1 MKNILCIDLKNNPSN
16 KFDFPNRIEVVS
28 LEYNVGENATKLNDK
43 LFTDF
48 IKNLNGKVDII
59 LINAISHDYYA
70 NTFVAHIRLSEN
82 KNICDIPIILLG
94 DCSFSSVIKRK
105 SAVDK
110 SILLSNRIF
119 FVENYT
125 SLSPLNKD
133 MLLDNIEI
141 SQFLEAY
148 DCLPQDFL
156 NIYTPS
162 NISATG
168 RHGVSNVWGAYKLGL
183 VLLAQNKT
191 ENNLLFKYYAK
202 LHSETYTL
210 DRDELLDFQL
220 NTKGSNILYIDDETE
235 IWDLNLRKMMGEN
248 CNITSLAIDSES
260 NYYESICKGII
271 EQISEKK
278 IDLVILDLRLTK
290 SDSVIERDVSDYLST
305 LILKRIKET
314 HKYLPVIIFTAS
326 NKAWNQFQMINTYGA
341 DGYYIKES
349 PEFLPSKTY
358 SLENTR
364 KLIDSINDGI
374 RSSKQL
380 KKYWVKINKLT
391 KEIENNDFL
400 SAEMKSLVVKKLNV
414 VFSLLSLEYSRTNFE
429 KENSEYRA
437 ELAFVSLWGIL
448 NLMNEFYYAKI
459 SNKTIIKQRL
469 DGLIPNKYLSRENN
483 LQFLELNENEEIFC
497 IKDTKNSIYYTAIQ
511 SDGLSKRIAVQSL
524 QKCKRVQTERLVNQ
538 IGFIIHR
545 SLCINEE
552 IKNRLSSDLI
562 DLNKFRNTLS
572 IIHGVDLENPKLNN
586 KNKHE
591 NKDIFDKTFSL
602 LKLIDTILS
611 SKRKKKLTLNDKFK
625 ELVDKKFQ

>member
-1 MKNILCIDLKNNPSN
+1 MKNTLCIDLKNDNSK
-16 KFDFPNRIEVVS
+16 KFDFPNKIEVVS
-28 LEYNVGENATKLNDK
+28 LEYKVGKNASKLNDE

-48 IKNLNGKVDII
+48 IKNLNSKLGVI
-59 LINAISHDYYA
+59 LINAISQDYYA

-82 KNICDIPIILLG
+82 KNICDIPILLLG

-248 CNITSLAIDSES
+248 CNITSFAIDSES
-260 NYYESICKGII
+260 NHYESICKKII
-271 EQISEKK
+271 EQISDKK

-391 KEIENNDFL
+391 EKIESNAFL
-400 SAEMKSLVVKKLNV
+400 SAEMKSSGVKSLNV
-414 VFSLLSLEYSRTNFE
+414 VFSLLSSEYSRTNFE

-448 NLMNEFYYAKI
+448 NLINEFFYTKI
-459 SNKTIIKQRL
+459 SEKKEVRQKLQGKIPSKIIE
-469 DGLIPNKYLSRENN
+469 ENN
-483 LQFLELNENEEIFC
+483 FEIIVLKENKEVLFVVNDNWKKIHY
-497 IKDTKNSIYYTAIQ
+497 KAIGKLKGKLKIDNLVECNQ
-511 SDGLSKRIAVQSL
+511 SDTQHLIY
-524 QKCKRVQTERLVNQ
+524 Q
-538 IGFIIHR
+538 IGFIILIGLDIDNKR
-545 SLCINEE
+545 KKELEE
-552 IKNRLSSDLI
+552 DLI
-562 DLNKFRNTLS
+562 TLNKFRNTLS
-572 IIHGVDLENPKLNN
+572 IIHGVDLDDPILENQA
-586 KNKHE
+586 KHE
-591 NKDIFDKTFSL
+591 NKGILQKTFSL
-602 LKLIDTILS
+602 LRLVEKILTSPTKKEESLANKL
-611 SKRKKKLTLNDKFK
+611 SKLENK
-625 ELVDKKFQ
+625 EW

>member
-1 MKNILCIDLKNNPSN
+1 MKNTLCIDLKNDNSK
-16 KFDFPNRIEVVS
+16 KFDFPNKIEVVS
-28 LEYNVGENATKLNDK
+28 LEYKIGKNASKLNDE

-48 IKNLNGKVDII
+48 IKNLNSKLGVI
-59 LINAISHDYYA
+59 LINAISQDYYA

-133 MLLDNIEI
+133 TLLDNSEI
-141 SQFLEAY
+141 SQFIEAY
-148 DCLPQDFL
+148 DYLPQDFL
-156 NIYTPS
+156 DIYTPS

-248 CNITSLAIDSES
+248 CNITSFAIDSES
-260 NYYESICKGII
+260 NHYESICKKII
-271 EQISEKK
+271 EQISDKK

-290 SDSVIERDVSDYLST
+290 SDSVIERGVSDYLST

-391 KEIENNDFL
+391 EKIESNAFL
-400 SAEMKSLVVKKLNV
+400 SAEMKSSGVKSLNV
-414 VFSLLSLEYSRTNFE
+414 VFSLLSSEYSRTNFE

-448 NLMNEFYYAKI
+448 NLINEFFYTKI
-459 SNKTIIKQRL
+459 SEKKEVRQKLQGKIPSKIIE
-469 DGLIPNKYLSRENN
+469 ENN
-483 LQFLELNENEEIFC
+483 FEIIVLKENKEVLFVVNDNWKKIHYKAIGKLKGKLKIDNLVEC
-497 IKDTKNSIYYTAIQ
+497 KQNDTQHLIY
-511 SDGLSKRIAVQSL
+511 
-524 QKCKRVQTERLVNQ
+524 Q
-538 IGFIIHR
+538 IGFIILIGLDIDNKR
-545 SLCINEE
+545 KKELEE
-552 IKNRLSSDLI
+552 DLI
-562 DLNKFRNTLS
+562 TLNKFRNTLS
-572 IIHGVDLENPKLNN
+572 IIHGVDLDDPILENQA
-586 KNKHE
+586 KHE
-591 NKDIFDKTFSL
+591 NKGILQKTFSL
-602 LKLIDTILS
+602 LRLVEKILTSPTKKEESLANKL
-611 SKRKKKLTLNDKFK
+611 SKLENK
-625 ELVDKKFQ
+625 EW

>member
-1 MKNILCIDLKNNPSN
+1 MKNTLCIDLKNDNSK
-16 KFDFPNRIEVVS
+16 KFDFPNKIEVVS
-28 LEYNVGENATKLNDK
+28 LEYKVGKNASKLNDE

-48 IKNLNGKVDII
+48 IKNLNSKLDVI
-59 LINAISHDYYA
+59 LINAISNDYYA

-82 KNICDIPIILLG
+82 KNICDVPILLLG

-133 MLLDNIEI
+133 TLLDNSEI

-148 DCLPQDFL
+148 DYLPQDFL

-162 NISATG
+162 NISSTG
-168 RHGVSNVWGAYKLGL
+168 RHGVSNAWGAYKLGL

-202 LHSETYTL
+202 LHSETNTL

-220 NTKGSNILYIDDETE
+220 NTKGSNVLYIDDETE
-235 IWDLNLRKMMGEN
+235 IWNSNLRKMMGEN
-248 CNITSLAIDSES
+248 CNLTSFAIDSES
-260 NYYESICKGII
+260 NYYESICKKII

-290 SDSVIERDVSDYLST
+290 SDSEIERDVSDYLST
-305 LILKRIKET
+305 LILKRIKEK
-314 HKYLPVIIFTAS
+314 HKYLSVIIFTAS
-326 NKAWNQFQMINTYGA
+326 NKAWNQFQMINNYGA

-349 PEFLPSKTY
+349 PEFLPSKSY

-364 KLIDSINDGI
+364 KLIDSIKDCI
-374 RSSKQL
+374 KRSKKL
-380 KKYWVKINKLT
+380 KRYWVKISKLT
-391 KEIENNDFL
+391 EDIQGNCFL
-400 SAEMKSLVVKKLNV
+400 SAEMKYLLVKKLNV

-448 NLMNEFYYAKI
+448 NLIYEFNCTII
-459 SNKTIIKQRL
+459 SNQNDVKKRLKGEISNEII
-469 DGLIPNKYLSRENN
+469 NKNNFEIIELKENQET
-483 LQFLELNENEEIFC
+483 LFV
-497 IKDTKNSIYYTAIQ
+497 KDRNKDIYYKSITQTKHQNLKIHE
-511 SDGLSKRIAVQSL
+511 LK
-524 QKCKRVQTERLVNQ
+524 KCNAPDMLRLVYQ
-538 IGFIIHR
+538 VGFVIHMALDVNDQEKKKL
-545 SLCINEE
+545 SNELIN
-552 IKNRLSSDLI
+552 
-562 DLNKFRNTLS
+562 LNKFRNTLS
-572 IIHGVDLENPKLNN
+572 VIHGVDLDNPILNN
-586 KNKHE
+586 KSKHE
-591 NKDIFDKTFSL
+591 NKGILQKTFSL
-602 LKLIDTILS
+602 LRLVEKILTSPTKKEESLANKL
-611 SKRKKKLTLNDKFK
+611 SKLENK
-625 ELVDKKFQ
+625 EW

>member
-1 MKNILCIDLKNNPSN
+1 MKNTLCIDLKNDNSK
-16 KFDFPNRIEVVS
+16 KFDFPNKIEVVS
-28 LEYNVGENATKLNDK
+28 LEYKIGKNASKLNDE

-48 IKNLNGKVDII
+48 IKNLNSKLGVI
-59 LINAISHDYYA
+59 LINAISQDYYA

-82 KNICDIPIILLG
+82 KNICDIPILLLG

-125 SLSPLNKD
+125 SLSQSNKD
-133 MLLDNIEI
+133 TLLDNSEI
-141 SQFLEAY
+141 SQFIEAY
-148 DCLPQDFL
+148 DYLPQDFL
-156 NIYTPS
+156 DIYTPS

-210 DRDELLDFQL
+210 DRVELLDFQS

-248 CNITSLAIDSES
+248 CNITSFAIDSES
-260 NYYESICKGII
+260 NHYESICKKII
-271 EQISEKK
+271 EQISDKK

-290 SDSVIERDVSDYLST
+290 SDSVIERGVSDYLST

-391 KEIENNDFL
+391 EKIESNAFL
-400 SAEMKSLVVKKLNV
+400 SAEMKSSGVKSLNV
-414 VFSLLSLEYSRTNFE
+414 VFSLLSSEYSRTNFE

-448 NLMNEFYYAKI
+448 NLINEFFYTKI
-459 SNKTIIKQRL
+459 SEKKEVRQKLQGKIPSKIIE
-469 DGLIPNKYLSRENN
+469 ENN
-483 LQFLELNENEEIFC
+483 FEIIVLKENKEVLFVVNDNWKKIHYKAIGKLKGKLKIDNLVEC
-497 IKDTKNSIYYTAIQ
+497 KQNDTQHLIY
-511 SDGLSKRIAVQSL
+511 
-524 QKCKRVQTERLVNQ
+524 Q
-538 IGFIIHR
+538 IGFIILIGLDIDNKR
-545 SLCINEE
+545 KKELEE
-552 IKNRLSSDLI
+552 DLI
-562 DLNKFRNTLS
+562 TLNKFRNTLS
-572 IIHGVDLENPKLNN
+572 IIHGVDLDDPILENQA
-586 KNKHE
+586 KHE
-591 NKDIFDKTFSL
+591 NKGILQKTFSL
-602 LKLIDTILS
+602 LRLVEKILTSPTKKEESLANKL
-611 SKRKKKLTLNDKFK
+611 SKLENK
-625 ELVDKKFQ
+625 EW

>member
-1 MKNILCIDLKNNPSN
+1 MKNTLCIDLKNDNSK
-16 KFDFPNRIEVVS
+16 KFDFPNKIEVVS
-28 LEYNVGENATKLNDK
+28 LEYKIGKNASKLNDE

-48 IKNLNGKVDII
+48 IKNLNSKLGVI
-59 LINAISHDYYA
+59 LINAISQDYYA

-82 KNICDIPIILLG
+82 KNICDIPILLLG

-133 MLLDNIEI
+133 TLLDNSEI
-141 SQFLEAY
+141 SQFIEAY
-148 DCLPQDFL
+148 DYLPQDFL
-156 NIYTPS
+156 DIYTPS

-248 CNITSLAIDSES
+248 CNITSFAIDSES
-260 NYYESICKGII
+260 NHYESICKKII
-271 EQISEKK
+271 EQISDKK

-290 SDSVIERDVSDYLST
+290 SDSVIERGVSDYLST

-391 KEIENNDFL
+391 EKIESNAFL
-400 SAEMKSLVVKKLNV
+400 SAEMKSSGVKSLNV
-414 VFSLLSLEYSRTNFE
+414 VFSLLSSEYSRTNFE

-448 NLMNEFYYAKI
+448 NLINEFFYTKI
-459 SNKTIIKQRL
+459 SEKKEVRQKLQGKIPSKIIE
-469 DGLIPNKYLSRENN
+469 ENN
-483 LQFLELNENEEIFC
+483 FEIIVLKENKEVLFVVNDNWKKIHYKAIGKLKGKLKIDNLVEC
-497 IKDTKNSIYYTAIQ
+497 KQNDTQHLIY
-511 SDGLSKRIAVQSL
+511 
-524 QKCKRVQTERLVNQ
+524 Q
-538 IGFIIHR
+538 IGFIILIGLDIDNKR
-545 SLCINEE
+545 KKELEE
-552 IKNRLSSDLI
+552 DLI
-562 DLNKFRNTLS
+562 TLNKFRNTLS
-572 IIHGVDLENPKLNN
+572 IIHGVDLDDPILENQA
-586 KNKHE
+586 KHE
-591 NKDIFDKTFSL
+591 NKGILQKTFSL
-602 LKLIDTILS
+602 LRLVEKILTSPTKKEESLANKL
-611 SKRKKKLTLNDKFK
+611 SKLENK
-625 ELVDKKFQ
+625 EW

>member
-1 MKNILCIDLKNNPSN
+1 MKNTLCIDLKNDNSK
-16 KFDFPNRIEVVS
+16 KFDFPNKIEVVS
-28 LEYNVGENATKLNDK
+28 LEYKIGKNDSKLNDE

-48 IKNLNGKVDII
+48 IKNLNSKLGVI
-59 LINAISHDYYA
+59 LINAISQDYYA

-82 KNICDIPIILLG
+82 KNICDIPILLLG

-133 MLLDNIEI
+133 TLLDNSEI
-141 SQFLEAY
+141 SQFIEAY
-148 DCLPQDFL
+148 DYLPQDFL
-156 NIYTPS
+156 DIYTPS

-248 CNITSLAIDSES
+248 CNITSFAIDSES
-260 NYYESICKGII
+260 NHYESICKKII
-271 EQISEKK
+271 EQISDKK

-290 SDSVIERDVSDYLST
+290 SDSVIERGVSDYLST

-391 KEIENNDFL
+391 EKIESNAFL
-400 SAEMKSLVVKKLNV
+400 SAEMKSSGVKSLNV
-414 VFSLLSLEYSRTNFE
+414 VFSLLSSEYSRTNFE

-448 NLMNEFYYAKI
+448 NLINEFFYTKI
-459 SNKTIIKQRL
+459 SEKKEVRQKLQGKIPSKIIE
-469 DGLIPNKYLSRENN
+469 ENN
-483 LQFLELNENEEIFC
+483 FEIIVLKENKEVLFVVNDNWKKIHYKAIGKLKGKLKIDNLVEC
-497 IKDTKNSIYYTAIQ
+497 KQNDTQHLIY
-511 SDGLSKRIAVQSL
+511 
-524 QKCKRVQTERLVNQ
+524 Q
-538 IGFIIHR
+538 IGFIILIGLDIDNKR
-545 SLCINEE
+545 KKELEE
-552 IKNRLSSDLI
+552 DLI
-562 DLNKFRNTLS
+562 TLNKFRNTLS
-572 IIHGVDLENPKLNN
+572 IIHGVDLDDPILENQA
-586 KNKHE
+586 KHE
-591 NKDIFDKTFSL
+591 NKGILQKTFSL
-602 LKLIDTILS
+602 LRLVEKILTSPTKKEESLANKL
-611 SKRKKKLTLNDKFK
+611 SKLENK
-625 ELVDKKFQ
+625 EW

>member
-1 MKNILCIDLKNNPSN
+1 MKNTLCIDLKNDNSK
-16 KFDFPNRIEVVS
+16 KFDFPNKIEVVS
-28 LEYNVGENATKLNDK
+28 LEYKIGKNASKLNDE

-48 IKNLNGKVDII
+48 IKNLNSKLGVI
-59 LINAISHDYYA
+59 LINAISQDYYA

-82 KNICDIPIILLG
+82 KNICDIPILLLG

-391 KEIENNDFL
+391 EKIESNAFL
-400 SAEMKSLVVKKLNV
+400 SAEMKSSGVKSLNV
-414 VFSLLSLEYSRTNFE
+414 VFSLLSSEYSRTNFE

-448 NLMNEFYYAKI
+448 NLINEFFYTKI
-459 SNKTIIKQRL
+459 SEKKEVRQKLQGKIPSKIIE
-469 DGLIPNKYLSRENN
+469 ENN
-483 LQFLELNENEEIFC
+483 FEIIVLKENKEVLFVVNDNWKKIHYKAIGKLKGKLKIDNLVEC
-497 IKDTKNSIYYTAIQ
+497 KQNDTQHLIY
-511 SDGLSKRIAVQSL
+511 
-524 QKCKRVQTERLVNQ
+524 Q
-538 IGFIIHR
+538 IGFIILIGLDIDNKR
-545 SLCINEE
+545 KKELEE
-552 IKNRLSSDLI
+552 DLI
-562 DLNKFRNTLS
+562 TLNKFRNTLS
-572 IIHGVDLENPKLNN
+572 IIHGVDLDDPILENQA
-586 KNKHE
+586 KHE
-591 NKDIFDKTFSL
+591 NKGILQKTFSL
-602 LKLIDTILS
+602 LRLVEKILTSPTKKEESLANKL
-611 SKRKKKLTLNDKFK
+611 SKLENK
-625 ELVDKKFQ
+625 EW